1 MPTFQDWND
10 VLIKYT
16 LQGLSLGS
24 HVFLSIDEEAIEIV
38 ALLFNEPTPPHGWV
52 EEFKRVVRNRCVYN
66 EEVNVPRFAQPLRD
80 TRKYP
85 RYVPFLAAMVFA
97 AYLMGEDE
105 DKNIYSNDYFT
116 HLNSVLGLEGKRGR
130 VSGLTRGED
139 GKLWEDWASW
149 LRTSGYLPT
158 AYPGE
163 GPEKYKNYP
172 KSQTLL
178 RKADKD
184 KLWRHF
190 TTHGWRKDYDQVL
203 LMQRIRRDAQYLT
216 THLQDIL
223 DPKSEMWLRSYE
235 AISNSC
241 YEVYEDWRESDGSGT
256 RLSASEP
263 RIRTSLDGKIY
274 RTEDFFS
281 GAVVYQIFP
290 RQTRQ
295 SAFAELHI
303 THDGENYTL
312 TEDRPGWYSPLWIL
326 DERQLTDGLKVPI
339 TSQNSA
345 IKSLF
350 LPARDFWVLTLDP
363 DTPESGV
370 YASWDKG
377 IQLGTEFILLA
388 RQTLQDDLARLRDEG
403 LITWQSI
410 VNVFDSWYEYRGV
423 TVQSEP
429 QAWASIHLNNDALR
443 LTLQPRT
450 TFSINFIGGLRA
462 PRGYGWLVGYEPKLS
477 LASFLPDAILTVF
490 DETEEVIYTATIESG
505 QLIDIPWKQA
515 GNYRLIIEQSG
526 LSDERIVRILNWS
539 DVPLRSMDFS
549 QFADEFNLLVYGAM
563 VSDK

>member
-1 MPTFQDWND
+1 MPTYQDWND
-10 VLIKYT
+10 ALIKYT

-24 HVFLSIDEEAIEIV
+24 HVFLSIDEEAIEII
-38 ALLFNEPTPPHGWV
+38 ALQFNEPRPPHGWV

-66 EEVNVPRFAQPLRD
+66 GEVNVPRFAQPLRD

-130 VSGLTRGED
+130 VSGLSRGED

-158 AYPGE
+158 AYAGE
-163 GPEKYKNYP
+163 GSEKYIKYP

-190 TTHGWRKDYDQVL
+190 TTHGWRKDYDEVL

-235 AISNSC
+235 AISKSC
-241 YEVYEDWRESDGSGT
+241 YEVYEDWRESDGSDK

-295 SAFAELHI
+295 SAFAELHV
-303 THDGENYTL
+303 TYDGENYTL
-312 TEDRPGWYSPLWIL
+312 AEDRPGWYSPLWML
-326 DERQLTDGLKVPI
+326 DETQLTDGLKVPI

-350 LPARDFWVLTLDP
+350 LPPREFWVLTLDP

-388 RQTLQDDLARLRDEG
+388 RQTVQDDLARLRDEG
-403 LITWQSI
+403 LLSWQS
-410 VNVFDSWYEYRGV
+410 VVKVFDSWYEYHGV
-423 TVQSEP
+423 IVQSEP
-429 QAWASIHLNNDALR
+429 QAWTSIHLNNDALR

-450 TFSINFIGGLRA
+450 TFSINFVGGLRA

-490 DETEEVIYTATIESG
+490 DETEEAIYTATIEPG

-515 GNYRLIIEQSG
+515 GNYRLVVEQSG
-526 LSDERIVRILNWS
+526 QSDEKIVRILNWS
-539 DVPLRSMDFS
+539 DVPPRLMDFN
-549 QFADEFNLLVYGAM
+549 QIACEFNLLVYG
-563 VSDK
+563 VLVRDK